1 MTARSRKLTC
11 AQYTIADKQA
21 GDTDAEEAAMSEKS
35 LIIIGAGL
43 AGLATGVYAQEYSL
57 HSPLRSFADS
67 LIR

>member
-1 MTARSRKLTC
+1 
-11 AQYTIADKQA
+11 
-21 GDTDAEEAAMSEKS
+21 MSEKS